1 MPDAARRPWL
11 TVALLFFCAGLNYG
25 DRTAISSVFPLLQ
38 AEFGMTDVQLGELG
52 SFFLWSYAAGSPFAG
67 ILADRFSRRLLIA
80 GSLTAWS
87 LATLATGFAQSSTQ
101 LLAIRA
107 VLGLSECAY
116 LPAAVALIADHHG
129 PRTRGRA
136 LGVHLAGLQLGLIAG
151 GAMAGYM
158 GQHGGWRQP
167 FFVLGSA
174 GLILAAICAV
184 FLQDVA
190 QPHTIHKVELGAQ
203 LKRLLTRPLY
213 QLILAEA
220 MLVSVGTWM
229 FYNWMPLY
237 FSETFHMSLAAAG
250 FSGTALLQAAA
261 MLAVLI
267 GSGMSD
273 AVAKQSEAKRLLLMA
288 VFYLASAPFL
298 LVFAA
303 NSTFALVSVAV
314 ILFAFLRA
322 LGQANEPPI
331 LCGMLPSKERSTAQG
346 LMNTLNALAGGIG
359 IFVAGWLK
367 KDFGLGGVFAG
378 VTILMAMAA
387 LVALVAYRLRR
398 SQKFESESFPATS

>member
-1 MPDAARRPWL
+1 MPDSARRSWL

-52 SFFLWSYAAGSPFAG
+52 SFFLWSYALGSPFAG
-67 ILADRFSRRLLIA
+67 MLADRFSRRKLIA
-80 GSLTAWS
+80 GSLAAWS
-87 LATLATGFAQSSTQ
+87 LATLATGFAQSATQ

-116 LPAAVALIADHHG
+116 LPAAVGLIADHHG
-129 PRTRGRA
+129 PLTRGRA

-151 GAMAGYM
+151 GSLAGYL

-167 FFVLGSA
+167 FFVLGAA
-174 GLILAAICAV
+174 GLLLSAICAV
-184 FLQDVA
+184 FLEDVA
-190 QPHTIHKVELGAQ
+190 EPHAAPKMDAPLQIR
-203 LKRLLTRPLY
+203 RLLSRPLY
-213 QLILAEA
+213 QLILVEA

-261 MLAVLI
+261 MLAVLC
-267 GSGMSD
+267 GSALSD
-273 AVAKQSEAKRLLLMA
+273 AVAKQSESKRLLLMA

-298 LVFAA
+298 LIFAVK
-303 NSTFALVSVAV
+303 NTFTWVSVAV

-322 LGQANEPPI
+322 MGGANEPPI
-331 LCGMLPSKERSTAQG
+331 LCGMLPARERSTAQG

-359 IFVAGWLK
+359 IFAAGWLK

-378 VTILMAMAA
+378 VSILMALAA
-387 LVALVAYRLRR
+387 VVALAAYRLRR
-398 SQKFESESFPATS
+398 FQIENPLIQ